1 LLCRLI
7 GGFFMSAEA
16 LESAYFSR
24 CPQEKDPDQYAALL
38 QSVGEQDAQQGASP
52 NALMGA
58 GDL

>member
-1 LLCRLI
+1 
-7 GGFFMSAEA
+7 MSAEA